1 MYTSLQT
8 RIQYAFGSLAAGRPG
23 RGASVLATAPL
34 TTMLTIDID
43 SLLAPVSATNPTG
56 DNLEYDSAFLDLGR
70 AAQPKPDQQMGGT
83 IIPGEPM
90 NPTAVFKQATE
101 LLAKTKDL
109 RVACYLVQAL
119 SIARGFDG
127 LVDGL
132 GEVHGLVDRYWAGVH
147 PQLDPDDNDATMRVT
162 ALAWLNTP
170 ALLTALRNSSMFV
183 SRAFG
188 PIGLRE
194 IAIASGELPQPTQGP
209 KYEPATID
217 AVFQEVT
224 LEAFSALDQI
234 LSRGTTLLHGIEEVF
249 DKQAAVSPDF
259 TPLKRVLQ
267 QATSVLRPRIEALQ
281 QEMADLAAE
290 QAAAQAVEAATGEA
304 PTPSRRGISG
314 EISSRE
320 DVLKMLDK
328 ICAYYAR
335 YEPSSPLPL
344 LLKRCRRLV
353 PMSFKEIVGDLAP
366 DALAKVELITGK
378 SDD

>member
-1 MYTSLQT
+1 
-8 RIQYAFGSLAAGRPG
+8 
-23 RGASVLATAPL
+23 
-34 TTMLTIDID
+34 MLTIDID

-70 AAQPKPDQQMGGT
+70 AAEPKPEQQMGGT
-83 IIPGEPM
+83 IIPGEPI
-90 NPTAVFKQATE
+90 NANVVFKQATE
-101 LLAKTKDL
+101 LFTKTKDL

-119 SIARGFDG
+119 AMARGFEG

-132 GEVHGLVDRYWAGVH
+132 GLVHGALERYWAGVH

-170 ALLTALRNSSMFV
+170 ALLTSLRNSPLFV
-183 SRAFG
+183 SRTFG

-194 IAIASGELPQPTQGP
+194 IAIANGELPQPTQGP

-224 LEAFSALDQI
+224 LEAFTALDQV
-234 LSRGTTLLHGIEEVF
+234 LSRGTTLIHGVEEIF
-249 DKQAAVSPDF
+249 DKQASVSPDF
-259 TPLKRVLQ
+259 APLKRVLQ

-281 QEMADLAAE
+281 QQMADLAAE
-290 QAAAQAVEAATGEA
+290 QAAAQAAEGAAGDV
-304 PTPSRRGISG
+304 PTPSRRAITG

-320 DVLKMLDK
+320 DVLKMIDK

>member
-1 MYTSLQT
+1 
-8 RIQYAFGSLAAGRPG
+8 
-23 RGASVLATAPL
+23 
-34 TTMLTIDID
+34 MLTIDID

-90 NPTAVFKQATE
+90 NPTTVFKQATE

-132 GEVHGLVDRYWAGVH
+132 GVVHGMVDRYWAGVH

-170 ALLTALRNSSMFV
+170 ALLTTLRNSSMFV

-224 LEAFSALDQI
+224 LEAFNALDQI

-290 QAAAQAVEAATGEA
+290 QAATQAAEAATGEA

>member
-1 MYTSLQT
+1 
-8 RIQYAFGSLAAGRPG
+8 
-23 RGASVLATAPL
+23 
-34 TTMLTIDID
+34 MLTIDID

-56 DNLEYDSAFLDLGR
+56 DNLEYDSAFLELER

-83 IIPGEPM
+83 IIPGEPI
-90 NPTAVFKQATE
+90 NPAAVHKQATE
-101 LLAKTKDL
+101 LLGKTKDL

-119 SIARGFDG
+119 AVARGFEG
-127 LVDGL
+127 LSDGL
-132 GEVHGLVDRYWAGVH
+132 GLVHGMLDRYWASVH

-170 ALLTALRNSSMFV
+170 ALLTSLRNTPMFT
-183 SRAFG
+183 SRTFG

-194 IAIASGELPQPTQGP
+194 LAIASGELPQPTQGP
-209 KYEPATID
+209 KYEAAQID
-217 AVFQEVT
+217 AAFQELT
-224 LEAFSALDQI
+224 LEPLSALDQV
-234 LSRGTTLLHGIEEVF
+234 LSHGTTLLHGIEAVF
-249 DKQAAVSPDF
+249 DKQASGSPDF
-259 TPLKRVLQ
+259 APIKRVLQ
-267 QATSVLRPRIEALQ
+267 QATSALRPRIATLQ
-281 QEMADLAAE
+281 QEMAERAAE
-290 QAAAQAVEAATGEA
+290 EAAAQAAETAAGES
-304 PTPSRRGISG
+304 PTPSRRAISG

>member
-1 MYTSLQT
+1 
-8 RIQYAFGSLAAGRPG
+8 
-23 RGASVLATAPL
+23 
-34 TTMLTIDID
+34 MLTIDID
-43 SLLAPVSATNPTG
+43 SLLAPVSAENPTG
-56 DNLEYDSAFLDLGR
+56 DNLEYDSAFLELER
-70 AAQPKPDQQMGGT
+70 TAQPKPDQQVGGT
-83 IIPGEPM
+83 IVPGDPI
-90 NPTAVFKQATE
+90 NASAVHKQAIE
-101 LLAKTKDL
+101 LFTKTKDL

-119 SIARGFDG
+119 ALARGFEG

-132 GEVHGLVDRYWAGVH
+132 RLVHTTIERYWAGVH
-147 PQLDPDDNDATMRVT
+147 PQLEPDDNDPTMRIT

-170 ALLTALRNSSMFV
+170 GLLTSLRNAPLFV

-194 IAIASGELPQPTQGP
+194 VAIANGEQPQPAKGP
-209 KYEPATID
+209 KYEPHTID
-217 AVFQEVT
+217 AGLQELT
-224 LEAFSALDQI
+224 LETLSALDQV
-234 LSRGTTLLHGIEEVF
+234 LTQGQTLLHGIEANF
-249 DKQAAVSPDF
+249 DKQANVSPDF
-259 TPLKRVLQ
+259 SPLKRMLQ
-267 QATSVLRPRIEALQ
+267 QALSVMRPRLEALQ
-281 QEMADLAAE
+281 QEMAERAAE
-290 QAAAQAVEAATGEA
+290 QQAEAANATAEAAAPG
-304 PTPSRRGISG
+304 RRAISG

-320 DVLKMLDK
+320 DVLKMIDK